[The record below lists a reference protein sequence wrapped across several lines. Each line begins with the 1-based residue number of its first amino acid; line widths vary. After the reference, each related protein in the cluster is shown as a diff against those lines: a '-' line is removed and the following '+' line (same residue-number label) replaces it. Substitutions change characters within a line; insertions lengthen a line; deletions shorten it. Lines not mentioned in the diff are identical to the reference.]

1 MALEGRMWH
10 PTEEAKST
18 SARRAPSP
26 RYKME
31 LSGPYASG
39 NMFPSLAAIWVF
51 QFLEL
56 KQRVCSLRDEK
67 PGDPRP
73 AGTCPPATDGD
84 GCVTAHPYRFP
95 GVCRQDVNLQW
106 TLQTTYPM
114 VDQRRTCCSTF
125 TISARSLKHLCEK
138 RWDIRREPISSIR
151 FVFLLDFGETSFF
164 HFSVMKFMDF
174 DSKGCRSTSQ
184 ASTSSVCGGWTLA
197 CLHKPMDPMKSIG
210 FCYAPSWKN
219 TFAAF
224 LTQRSW
230 YFFSIIH
237 FTRVFHHKAS
247 ILGTPIFGN
256 TQVCPKRRGSI
267 HQGCDWDDQTQGGIW
282 ILRVFLMEWNG

>member
-10 PTEEAKST
+10 PTEEAKNT
-18 SARRAPSP
+18 SVRRAPSP
-26 RYKME
+26 WSCRVPMRVAICSPA
-31 LSGPYASG
+31 LQRFGSSSSSSG
-39 NMFPSLAAIWVF
+39 
-51 QFLEL
+51 
-56 KQRVCSLRDEK
+56 QRVCSLRDLTW
-67 PGDPRP
+67 RP
-73 AGTCPPATDGD
+73 AAGDRTCPPATDGLPAVWQPTHI
-84 GCVTAHPYRFP
+84 GFQGFAAR
-95 GVCRQDVNLQW
+95 DVNLQW

-237 FTRVFHHKAS
+237 FTKVFHHKAS